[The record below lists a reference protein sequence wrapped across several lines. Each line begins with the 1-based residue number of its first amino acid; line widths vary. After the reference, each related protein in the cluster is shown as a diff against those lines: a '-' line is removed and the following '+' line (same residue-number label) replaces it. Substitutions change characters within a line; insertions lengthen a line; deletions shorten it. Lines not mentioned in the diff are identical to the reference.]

1 MRLQILH
8 GIKYSILSFQS
19 CMKHH
24 NNAQLKIHFS
34 QCALIQGGNIKSNS
48 TCSMQHKKY
57 ELYLINLFMH
67 NNLIT
72 CNVQGRTTIF
82 LIKHTHI
89 FFMKCSRQL
98 LLKAPIYKRD
108 NSHKLILFQNTSFHE
123 QTLYKE
129 VMETYKHIITI
140 LARHI
145 ISPLV
150 VSRYHHF

>member
-1 MRLQILH
+1 M
-8 GIKYSILSFQS
+8 
-19 CMKHH
+19 H
-24 NNAQLKIHFS
+24 NSRFTIHNVHSLKEETSSPTRPTQHV
-34 QCALIQGGNIKSNS
+34 QCNTS
-48 TCSMQHKKY
+48 KY